1 MPPKP
6 QKDKYTDSGRVG
18 KLLILLQD
26 ASRQPIVRR
35 SKVIVLGA
43 PGGLRLSAVGKDKE
57 VTRFTFELPAG
68 DYTAQASAAG
78 YENATLLVSMG
89 EGQQR
94 EEGVVLKFQDRGK
107 AGDGE
112 SGGRSRSWTAVVE
125 LSSSCAVVARRTSL
139 VRALGAQDCRC

>member
-26 ASRQPIVRR
+26 ANRQPIVRR
-35 SKVIVLGA
+35 SKVIVLGG

-68 DYTAQASAAG
+68 DYSVRASAAG
-78 YENATLLVSMG
+78 YENATLLVSLG
-89 EGQQR
+89 EGEQR
-94 EEGVVLKFQDRGK
+94 EEGVVLMFQDRGRG
-107 AGDGE
+107 ATE
-112 SGGRSRSWTAVVE
+112 SRRKGRSRSWTAVSE
-125 LSSSCAVVARRTSL
+125 LSSRCAV
-139 VRALGAQDCRC
+139 